1 MQENVQEKIPENG
14 AMPHQTVMGTMPHDR
29 LHRLDLL
36 HAPLD
41 HLGHSEGSHVVGV
54 LTGTE
59 AGIIA
64 QLLSQLVGDTRTTA
78 ADDKLV
84 TQALGL
90 QKLNEVGE
98 VLDVMKEL
106 AHEGMTMVVVT
117 HEMGFAK
124 EVGDRVMFVDG
135 GLIVEEATPEE
146 FFSHPKNKRTQ
157 DFLSK
162 IL

>member
-1 MQENVQEKIPENG
+1 MQENVQEKMPENG

-78 ADDKLV
+78 ADNKQ
-84 TQALGL
+84 T
-90 QKLNEVGE
+90 
-98 VLDVMKEL
+98 L
-106 AHEGMTMVVVT
+106 AGV
-117 HEMGFAK
+117 
-124 EVGDRVMFVDG
+124 
-135 GLIVEEATPEE
+135 
-146 FFSHPKNKRTQ
+146 
-157 DFLSK
+157 
-162 IL
+162 

>member
-1 MQENVQEKIPENG
+1 
-14 AMPHQTVMGTMPHDR
+14 MPHQTVMGTMPHDR

-90 QKLNEVGE
+90 QKLNEGGE
-98 VLDVMKEL
+98 VLDVKVL
-106 AHEGMTMVVVT
+106 LRNGL
-117 HEMGFAK
+117 
-124 EVGDRVMFVDG
+124 GDQQNIGVQLQSLVSLFLKNPRPR
-135 GLIVEEATPEE
+135 EE
-146 FFSHPKNKRTQ
+146 
-157 DFLSK
+157 
-162 IL
+162 

>member
-98 VLDVMKEL
+98 VLDVNVLLRNGLGDQQNIGVQLQSLLDEVLIGDLRAK
-106 AHEGMTMVVVT
+106 VV
-117 HEMGFAK
+117 AS
-124 EVGDRVMFVDG
+124 
-135 GLIVEEATPEE
+135 II
-146 FFSHPKNKRTQ
+146 S
-157 DFLSK
+157 
-162 IL
+162 

>member
-1 MQENVQEKIPENG
+1 MPENG

-78 ADDKLV
+78 ADNKLV

-98 VLDVMKEL
+98 VLDVNVLLRNGLGDQQNIGVQLQSLLDEVL
-106 AHEGMTMVVVT
+106 IGDLR
-117 HEMGFAK
+117 AK
-124 EVGDRVMFVDG
+124 LYASIM
-135 GLIVEEATPEE
+135 
-146 FFSHPKNKRTQ
+146 S
-157 DFLSK
+157 
-162 IL
+162 